1 MTYVHI
7 HPTTGLTAGSS
18 VPSVIAKL
26 AAAVHTEIDRLRK
39 RRRYRQMLTWDNHRL
54 SDMGLSRD
62 DISFALWQCGG
73 RI

>member
-1 MTYVHI
+1 MTYMHI
-7 HPTTGLTAGSS
+7 HSTSGLTGGSPF
-18 VPSVIAKL
+18 PSVIAKL

-54 SDMGLSRD
+54 SDIGVSRD
-62 DISFALWQCGG
+62 DIRLALWQCGG